1 MKYSDIKIPESKATG
16 ISQRGQR
23 TVNKYSKATT
33 WPKKSI
39 SQCERISSSC
49 SANGTAMLF
58 MVMVKV

>member
-33 WPKKSI
+33 WPKK
-39 SQCERISSSC
+39 
-49 SANGTAMLF
+49 AFLN
-58 MVMVKV
+58 VKG